1 MSDPTSCL
9 FPLLV
14 RGTLLFSIL
23 LFNFVINI
31 IIIIIIIMGKGEKGK
46 EQNT

>member
-31 IIIIIIIMGKGEKGK
+31 IIIIIIMGKGEKGK